1 MSSLRRGFKTWC
13 ENAAVGYRR
22 SLDLDRNSPLDPRL
36 LAQHLN
42 VKIWKTADVPGLEP
56 AVLDHL
62 TKTDPDSWSAVTLRL
77 PEANLIIVNETHVL
91 GRQNNS
97 LAHEL
102 SHIILEHEPAQVF
115 VNADGLMM
123 MTHYN
128 KIHEEEADCL
138 AGTLLVPREAL
149 MQLLDQ
155 GFDDA
160 ELSKYFIVTM
170 DLIKM
175 RRNRTGVDI
184 QRSRRG
190 ARRVKF

>member
-1 MSSLRRGFKTWC
+1 MIEL
-13 ENAAVGYRR
+13 
-22 SLDLDRNSPLDPRL
+22 
-36 LAQHLN
+36 
-42 VKIWKTADVPGLEP
+42 
-56 AVLDHL
+56 
-62 TKTDPDSWSAVTLRL
+62 TLRL
-77 PEANLIIVNETHVL
+77 PEANLIIINETHVL

-102 SHIILEHEPAQVF
+102 SHIILKHEPAQVF

-138 AGTLLVPREAL
+138 AGTLLIPREAL
-149 MQLLDQ
+149 MHLLDQ
-155 GFDDA
+155 GYDDA
-160 ELSKYFIVTM
+160 ELSNYFNVTV
-170 DLIKM
+170 DLIRM

-190 ARRVKF
+190 ARRVK

>member
-22 SLDLDRNSPLDPRL
+22 SLDLARNSALDPRL

-42 VKIWKTADVPGLEP
+42 VTIWKTADVPGLDP
-56 AVLDHL
+56 AVLNHL
-62 TKTDPDSWSAVTLRL
+62 TKVDPESWSAVTLRL
-77 PEANLIIVNETHVL
+77 PDANLIVINETHVL
-91 GRQNNS
+91 GRRNNS

-102 SHIILEHEPAQVF
+102 SHIILKHEPAQAF

-128 KIHEEEADCL
+128 KTHEDEADCL
-138 AGTLLVPREAL
+138 AGTLLVPRETL
-149 MQLLDQ
+149 IQLLDQ
-155 GFDDA
+155 GYDDA
-160 ELSKYFIVTM
+160 ELSKYFKVTV
-170 DLIKM
+170 DLVRM

-190 ARRVKF
+190 PKRANF